1 MDDREQARNRSRQ
14 HTHQIARTGAGHR
27 RLSERAWE
35 RPRRARDPWA
45 RRRCALAAWVGGGSC
60 IPPLGDPDALHCTG
74 RARFRRSSQRRRAA
88 QARVGSG
95 RFLAAAGPC
104 NRSYSTL
111 RPPSDRRQRR
121 RGPPS
126 RRRGGAAAE
135 CCDVE
140 RPPVRA
146 TSSPSAAPITA
157 EHKAARLRRA
167 SIASDA
173 RRRFRKQEGMPMT
186 DTVALRQPW
195 YRGLNRHQWNI
206 LLAANLGWLFDG
218 FELYALILTVGPA
231 MRSLLDPSQ
240 YPQIPAYVG
249 TVVAITLL
257 GWGIGGIVGGVLADY
272 IGRKRTMILAI
283 LAYSITTG
291 LTAISFDW
299 ISFAILR
306 FLVGIAIGSEWATGS
321 SMMAELWPDHARGRG
336 AGLMQCG
343 IGIGNF
349 VASFVW
355 LYVSMLGPDS
365 WRYLFLIGILPAVLT
380 LWIRTSI
387 PESNKWEEINERRK
401 AARARQRS
409 GTELAADEHALTRFT
424 AADLFVN
431 AEIRRRT
438 PIALLL
444 SLTTTLAWWGIS
456 SWLPPYAASLA
467 TKANLPAQ
475 QWAAYA
481 GMAYNFG
488 GILGYICLGFLADWI
503 GRRPTAMIYFAMAF
517 VMTPVLFLW
526 TQDLNLLLLAAGI
539 NAFFTL
545 GQYSWMPVW
554 LPELFPTRSRGT
566 GIAFVFNA
574 PRFIAFLGP
583 LFAGTLIVQFGGF
596 GQAAMIL
603 ACIYFLGFLAAPFL
617 PETKGQPL
625 PEDV

>member
-1 MDDREQARNRSRQ
+1 
-14 HTHQIARTGAGHR
+14 
-27 RLSERAWE
+27 
-35 RPRRARDPWA
+35 
-45 RRRCALAAWVGGGSC
+45 
-60 IPPLGDPDALHCTG
+60 
-74 RARFRRSSQRRRAA
+74 
-88 QARVGSG
+88 
-95 RFLAAAGPC
+95 
-104 NRSYSTL
+104 
-111 RPPSDRRQRR
+111 
-121 RGPPS
+121 
-126 RRRGGAAAE
+126 
-135 CCDVE
+135 
-140 RPPVRA
+140 
-146 TSSPSAAPITA
+146 
-157 EHKAARLRRA
+157 
-167 SIASDA
+167 
-173 RRRFRKQEGMPMT
+173 MT
-186 DTVALRQPW
+186 DTVATSQPW
-195 YRGLNRHQWNI
+195 YRGLSRHQWNI

-218 FELYALILTVGPA
+218 FELYALFLTVGPA
-231 MRSLLDPSQ
+231 MRALLEPSQ
-240 YPQIPAYVG
+240 YPQIPAYIG

-291 LTAISFDW
+291 LTALSFDW
-299 ISFAILR
+299 VSFAILR

-387 PESNKWEEINERRK
+387 PESNKWEQINERRK
-401 AARARQRS
+401 AARERQRS
-409 GTELAADEHALTRFT
+409 GTALAAEEHALTRFT
-424 AADLFVN
+424 AADLFAN
-431 AEIRRRT
+431 PEIRRRT
-438 PIALLL
+438 IIALLL

-467 TKANLPAQ
+467 AKANLPPQ

-488 GILGYICLGFLADWI
+488 GVLGYICLGFLADWI
-503 GRRPTAMIYFAMAF
+503 GRRPTAMLYFAMALL
-517 VMTPVLFLW
+517 MTPVLYLW
-526 TQDLNLLLLAAGI
+526 TEDLSLLLLFAGI

-583 LFAGTLIVQFGGF
+583 LFAGTLILQFGGY
-596 GQAAMIL
+596 GKAAMIL
-603 ACIYFLGFLAAPFL
+603 SCIYVLGFVAAPFL
-617 PETKGQPL
+617 PETKGKPL